1 MCDLHVE
8 TWRQLVP
15 PLSKLYLSLLCD
27 RHCAGSGAQERSLL
41 GKITLKISRK
51 KEKEGNLIIPKTG
64 QIFHPYLYKISFII
78 YYKRHNFTL

>member
-41 GKITLKISRK
+41 GKITLQRTRQITNKY
-51 KEKEGNLIIPKTG
+51 KTTG
-64 QIFHPYLYKISFII
+64 GD
-78 YYKRHNFTL
+78 KRWERSSMSNCNG